1 VERQVHKARSLP
13 THRMDVSPSLP
24 HLAGNHTHAW
34 CSYSPPK
41 GAMTNLKIPE
51 LIARDQGKTYSSA
64 CLAPSQSP
72 SSSCTI
78 YGVPYSE
85 HSSFFELTCFA
96 LSTDW
101 VKMIATV
108 NVGNE
113 ASRTKMKHWFDHW
126 AAERKRRNGEPVP
139 HRTIDYW

>member
-1 VERQVHKARSLP
+1 MERQVYTAHCLS
-13 THRMDVSPSLP
+13 THWMDVSCPPP
-24 HLAGNHTHAW
+24 HLISNLTHAER
-34 CSYSPPK
+34 SYSPPK
-41 GAMTNLKIPE
+41 GAMANLKIPE

-113 ASRTKMKHWFDHW
+113 ASRAKMKHWFDQW
-126 AAERKRRNGEPVP
+126 AAERKRRNGAPVP